1 MRLRYFGHTD
11 VGLSRAHNEDAFLA
25 DPELG
30 LFVVCDGVG
39 GRARGEIASAET
51 ADLIWEWVKREQPVL
66 RRASNAAS
74 LTDEVALGRVLRGA
88 IQNACYLVHSMG
100 ELNPDQKGM
109 STTASA
115 MLVVGETGIVGQVG
129 DSRVYMARDGVISQV
144 TEDHT
149 LVNYQLKHG
158 LITEAQARASTAKN
172 VITRA
177 VGHREYVD
185 VDIVNLSL
193 RPGDRFL
200 LCSDGLHGYLED
212 ADDVV
217 ALMGQDVES
226 GVLSAIE
233 HANARGGSDNI
244 TAMMLELL
252 E

>member
-11 VGLSRAHNEDAFLA
+11 IGLSRSHNEDAFLA

-51 ADLIWEWVKREQPVL
+51 ADLIWEWVKREQ
-66 RRASNAAS
+66 RALQAAINNATPDTQVTLA
-74 LTDEVALGRVLRGA
+74 RILRGA

-115 MLVVGETGIVGQVG
+115 MLVAGGTGIIGQVG
-129 DSRVYMARDGVISQV
+129 DSRVYMARDGAVSQV

-177 VGHREYVD
+177 VGHRDYVD
-185 VDIVNLSL
+185 VDIVTLELS
-193 RPGDRFL
+193 PSDRFM

-212 ADDVV
+212 IRDVQS
-217 ALMGQDVES
+217 LMVRDVEA
-226 GVLSAIE
+226 GVLTAIE
-233 HANARGGSDNI
+233 LANARGGNDNI
-244 TAMMLELL
+244 TAMMIELL